1 MFRLGRG
8 EHLRVVANDDF
19 PHVELLEHD
28 LRAIFTVEPA

>member
-8 EHLRVVANDDF
+8 EQLRVVANDDF
-19 PHVELLEHD
+19 PHVELVEHD